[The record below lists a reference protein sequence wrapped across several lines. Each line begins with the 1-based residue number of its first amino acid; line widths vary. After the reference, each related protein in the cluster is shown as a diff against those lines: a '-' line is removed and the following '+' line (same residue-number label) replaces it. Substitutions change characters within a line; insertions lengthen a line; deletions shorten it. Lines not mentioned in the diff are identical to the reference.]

1 MTNYH
6 NNMHQNIFPDLTEK
20 QLIVL
25 VHYSLGKSAKV
36 IEDELNCS
44 RTTVEKHLSEI
55 RTKFNCN
62 KSSEIR
68 TIYFMR
74 IITKLID

>member
-1 MTNYH
+1 MTVYH
-6 NNMHQNIFPDLTEK
+6 NNMHKNIFPDLTTK
-20 QLIVL
+20 QFIVL
-25 VHYSLGKSAKV
+25 VHYSLGKSAKI
-36 IEDELNCS
+36 IESELDCS

-55 RTKFNCN
+55 RIKFNCN

-68 TIYFMR
+68 AIYFMR